1 MYSLHKCKVNY
12 DIISHGRSH
21 ELCASTPITKCEN
34 IQEIDE
40 AGMKKCLKPL
50 VELLVAALYKAK
62 SVHEEG
68 EDDDKTD

>member
-1 MYSLHKCKVNY
+1 
-12 DIISHGRSH
+12 
-21 ELCASTPITKCEN
+21 
-34 IQEIDE
+34 
-40 AGMKKCLKPL
+40 MKKYLKPL